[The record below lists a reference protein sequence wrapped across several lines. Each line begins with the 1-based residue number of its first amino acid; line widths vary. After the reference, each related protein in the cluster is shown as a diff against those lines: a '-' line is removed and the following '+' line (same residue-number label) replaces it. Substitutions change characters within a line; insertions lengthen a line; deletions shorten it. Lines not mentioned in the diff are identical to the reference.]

1 MVLLKRSVILILISA
16 FMIFLA
22 AMMVIAFIPQYL
34 TSLGTPTPI
43 LQLIMTIFLS
53 TLFIFPYFLGKYSD
67 KIQNRL
73 YFIIIGTAGM
83 ILTPFLLLFTTNLIL
98 ITILLF
104 IFGFFASA
112 FTLFFTLYSELV
124 QNNSKWISYYNAI
137 TALGWFTGV
146 QVAGVFIEIYDITI
160 VFLLSFIAMLISLI
174 FVIFIKEDRQVILN
188 SAKENRTIDVNNSRN
203 NFENETLISKS
214 IYYGVFFRSFGIQP
228 ILAILV
234 VIMHIHL
241 TNDIEI
247 GFLIG
252 LNPLLQFFLMIG
264 LGMLVTDK
272 NHKIFMILGY
282 ALSIFVILGFL
293 FASDFWGYLLSQ
305 FLVAFSFSVYW
316 IATITYISKNST
328 PRNKGS
334 YIGIANSS
342 SFAGNTVGGL
352 FFGFLLALA
361 NEDYYIAMYFMMIFP
376 IIAIIIILLGRK
388 KLFGFPKRI

>member
-1 MVLLKRSVILILISA
+1 
-16 FMIFLA
+16 MIFLA